1 MASDIRD
8 PDRKRGVQRT
18 AIGLLLIAAA
28 FYFGFI
34 AMAVW
39 RSTH

>member
-1 MASDIRD
+1 VASDIRD

-18 AIGLLLIAAA
+18 ALWLCLLAAM

-39 RSTH
+39 RAQ